1 LPKKAR
7 LAPKYAY
14 SPTQI
19 LSARMDPILLSIIQN
34 YNRNPTENGD
44 GLDAEVGGF
53 TNRIIMSKKE
63 DISFYLRM
71 IVNRLDGEFHL
82 L

>member
-1 LPKKAR
+1 
-7 LAPKYAY
+7 
-14 SPTQI
+14 
-19 LSARMDPILLSIIQN
+19 MDPILQSIIQK
-34 YNRNPTENGD
+34 YNRSPAENSD
-44 GLDAEVGGF
+44 GLDAEVGSF

-71 IVNRLDGEFHL
+71 IANRLDGEFHL